1 MCDVNIES
9 MNKIIE
15 SLEAKVDET
24 KQSIQSLTELVANMH
39 IDLYSHINGSA
50 DQSDPVDYDDS
61 LIK

>member
-1 MCDVNIES
+1 MSDMIENI
-9 MNKIIE
+9 NKVIE
-15 SLEAKVDET
+15 TLETKIEET

-50 DQSDPVDYDDS
+50 EQSDPVDYDDS